1 MRSVRLLIA
10 AILAMMLLLLF
21 GCGNAEKGPVKLQF
35 AWWGNEKR
43 HNATIEAVK
52 LWNASH
58 PDIQVETYFQGYDG
72 YSDKLVT
79 QFAGKTA
86 PDIFQIELGATAGY
100 ATKGQLLD
108 LTPYMKKEFAGLDE
122 SLKAYFIVDKKNY
135 SVSSGV
141 TGPVLVY
148 NKTYLDKLGAP
159 APTDNETLETLL
171 EKCKQVTRDTNG
183 DGKIDVWGIGD
194 PVAWN
199 ISDFIRDFALQSG
212 IDVFAPDMKSSN
224 FGDPALVAL
233 YKMLGRFRDA
243 GVCPAP
249 GQVTVKE
256 GGNEFTS
263 GYTVFY
269 SGSLSSVASTMSSMK
284 DEVGVA
290 ALPVV
295 SAAGDNRTLKTGL
308 PIGIYSGTKHK
319 REAVAFL
326 SWFLTSPDAAKV
338 LGMVRGILP
347 SKAQREASAA
357 TGDKASMEITR
368 IATFYDSLKHATGAI
383 LEEPVNIDE
392 WGQLVEDTVQEYQ
405 YRKITIEQMCETI
418 KKLGDPILAQ

>member
-1 MRSVRLLIA
+1 MRNARSLIA
-10 AILAMMLLLLF
+10 AILAMMVLLF
-21 GCGNAEKGPVKLQF
+21 MGCAKAEKGPVKLQF

-43 HNATIEAVK
+43 HNATNEAVK

-72 YSDKLVT
+72 YSDKLIT

-86 PDIFQIELGATAGY
+86 PDIFQIEMGSTQGY
-100 ATKGQLLD
+100 AGKGQLLD
-108 LTPYMKKEFAGLDE
+108 LTPYMQKEFAGLDA
-122 SLKAYFIVDKKNY
+122 SLKAYFVVDKKNY

-141 TGPVLVY
+141 TGPALLY
-148 NKTYLDKLGAP
+148 NKTYLDKLGAA
-159 APTDNETLETLL
+159 APTDNETLDTLL
-171 EKCKQVTRDTNG
+171 EKCKQATRDLNG
-183 DGKIDVWGIGD
+183 DGKTDVWGIGD

-212 IDVFAPDMKSSN
+212 VDIYAPDMKSSN
-224 FGDPALVAL
+224 FGDPKLIAV
-233 YKMLGRFRDA
+233 YKLLGRFRDA

-269 SGSLSSVASTMSSMK
+269 PGALSSVASSISSMK
-284 DEVGVA
+284 DDVEVVA
-290 ALPVV
+290 MPVA
-295 SAAGDNRTLKTGL
+295 SMAGDNRTLKTGL
-308 PIGIYSGTKHK
+308 PMGIYAGTKHK
-319 REAVAFL
+319 KEAVAFL
-326 SWFLTSPDAAKV
+326 SWLLTSPDAAKV

-347 SKAQREASAA
+347 SKAQRDAVAA
-357 TGDKASMEITR
+357 AGDKASTEISR
-368 IATFYDSLKHATGAI
+368 IASLYDSLKHATGVI

-392 WGQLVEDTVQEYQ
+392 WSQLVEDTVQEYQ
-405 YRKITIEQMCETI
+405 YKKITIEQMCEKI
-418 KKLGDPILAQ
+418 KKQGDPILAQ